1 MAAMPAELM
10 PMSPMPTQAL
20 PEAAAAAA
28 PDFNQAL
35 AAAAAQATQQAA
47 AVQAAA
53 AQAAAAQA
61 AAAQAVAPAAD
72 GDPNGA
78 LAALAAGVPGF
89 PMMAGYPQLAAGCG
103 GTVPLLDPA
112 YAQQQT
118 ALLYQYAALASL
130 TQQTA
135 GLADLTDLTGA
146 SQPASKGPS
155 WIKPGDWNCK
165 SCGDLQFARNSKCRR
180 CGADKPSD
188 AEIAAQATAAA
199 AAATLGLSKNGL
211 QMRPG
216 DWICPSCGDHVFAKN
231 ANCRKCGTA
240 RPNDVLTNM
249 AGAGRNGTGSVAR
262 EGDWNCKSCGD
273 LQFARN
279 TTCRRCGAAKPE
291 DAGLLPAVATAPAA
305 PYAARAPGAD
315 LRPGDWRCPRC
326 NDHVFARN
334 ENCRRCGQ
342 ARPTGHDM
350 AAMAAAGT
358 LPPNIAAG
366 RWRKDRS
373 RSPMR

>member
-1 MAAMPAELM
+1 
-10 PMSPMPTQAL
+10 MPTQAL